1 VVRQNV
7 GSAQRPKKRVKD
19 MMPALSVSV
28 AGLLDASNRLSTSA
42 SRIVRQTTTGFDVL
56 ARSGATASSDA
67 PKGDAPRSF
76 SPNDL
81 SAAPLPGASLYTP
94 SYAEDIVS
102 MKMASA
108 AYKANAKM
116 IKASS
121 DMTKELLETLR

>member
-1 VVRQNV
+1 
-7 GSAQRPKKRVKD
+7 

-42 SRIVRQTTTGFDVL
+42 TRIVKQSSVSFDAL
-56 ARSGATASSDA
+56 ARSGESSSEVA
-67 PKGDAPRSF
+67 PKTSAPRSL

-81 SAAPLPGASLYTP
+81 SEAPSPGTSLYTP
-94 SYAEDIVS
+94 SYAEDIIS

-116 IKASS
+116 IKASNE
-121 DMTKELLETLR
+121 MTQELLETLR

>member
-1 VVRQNV
+1 M
-7 GSAQRPKKRVKD
+7 D

-42 SRIVRQTTTGFDVL
+42 SRIVKQTTTGFDAL
-56 ARSGATASSDA
+56 ARSGQTDTSPADTQSPTARSLSPASLSDA
-67 PKGDAPRSF
+67 PP
-76 SPNDL
+76 
-81 SAAPLPGASLYTP
+81 PGASLYTP
-94 SYAEDIVS
+94 SYAEDIIS

-121 DMTKELLETLR
+121 EMTQELLETLR